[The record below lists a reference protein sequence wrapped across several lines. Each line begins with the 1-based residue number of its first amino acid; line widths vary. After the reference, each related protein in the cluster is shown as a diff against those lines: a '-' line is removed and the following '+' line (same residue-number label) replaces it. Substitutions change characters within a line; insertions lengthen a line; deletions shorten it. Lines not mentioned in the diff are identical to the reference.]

1 MAKVNFCACNYRQY
15 LNALNT
21 DNLNSDT
28 LYFVTPDADG
38 DQSGNTGMIC
48 KGDVNVT
55 NNVEV
60 TDTEHFPAVADAIE
74 GRFYVDSE
82 TFQVG
87 YKSGDSLIILSPGYI
102 TDSELWVEADSG
114 KLATI
119 NSVTYNVRAIINS
132 MIGSVTEDP
141 DTHVKVFSGLVNEVS
156 YNPADLLLSIGTPND
171 TINIALGSH
180 DIVGGHY
187 DPEYHFDDHTGPAL
201 VLELA
206 NGSEIA
212 IPAESLIDVYTAGNG
227 ITISG
232 SNEISVKI
240 DPDSNVA
247 LVAGADGV
255 KATIEALPAE
265 HGLRLAVIDQTNNI
279 LAESSFDIKAT
290 PYDASDSTDTHIPT
304 TAWVTAAIQAIAGS
318 RLTVLEETVN
328 NMETIVNNFAD
339 VTPGD
344 EETFAELDALT
355 KEERQ
360 EKLASEELVYNIA
373 STWGEFGA

>member
-1 MAKVNFCACNYRQY
+1 MAKVNFCACTYRQY
-15 LNALNT
+15 LNALDN
-21 DNLNSDT
+21 DNLDANT
-28 LYFVTPDADG
+28 LYFVTPAEG
-38 DQSGNTGMIC
+38 DQSGDTGMIC
-48 KGDVNVT
+48 KGDINVT
-55 NNVEV
+55 NNVVV

-74 GRFYVDSE
+74 GRFYVASD

-87 YKSGDSLIILSPGYI
+87 YKNGDSLIILSPGYI
-102 TDSELWVEADSG
+102 TDSELWAEADSG

-119 NSVTYNVRAIINS
+119 ASVTYNVRAIINS

-141 DTHVKVFSGLVNEVS
+141 DTHVKLFSGLVNEVS
-156 YNPADLLLSIGTPND
+156 YNPNDLLLSIGTPND

-187 DPEYHFDDHTGPAL
+187 DPAYHFDDHTGPAL
-201 VLELA
+201 VLDLA
-206 NGSEIA
+206 NGTEIA

-232 SNEISVKI
+232 SNEVSVKI
-240 DPDSNVA
+240 DPASNVA

-265 HGLRLAVIDQTNNI
+265 HGLRLAVIDKTNNI
-279 LAESSFDIKAT
+279 LAESSFDVAKS
-290 PYDASDSTDTHIPT
+290 PYDAADVSDVKVAT

-328 NMETIVNNFAD
+328 NIENIVNNFAD
-339 VTPGD
+339 VTPGE

-355 KEERQ
+355 EEERKA
-360 EKLASEELVYNIA
+360 KLASEELVYNIA
-373 STWGEFGA
+373 STWGEFGV